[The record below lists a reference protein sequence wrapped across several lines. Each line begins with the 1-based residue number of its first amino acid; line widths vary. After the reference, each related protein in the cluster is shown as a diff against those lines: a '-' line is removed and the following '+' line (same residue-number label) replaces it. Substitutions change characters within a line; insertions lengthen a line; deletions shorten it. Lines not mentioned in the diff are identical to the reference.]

1 MHALLMDHALVLH
14 GLTRWLSPDYLVGR
28 FGVALFW
35 LGIVLLFVECGLL
48 WPFLPGDTLLFAI
61 GLFIADGR
69 VRIVPGPRALDL
81 AICLVVYAAASFL
94 GNVVGYGI
102 GARLGPRIHRWDNR
116 LLSHESLERT
126 SAFFERRGSLSLVI
140 GRFVPVVRTYIT
152 LMAGVSRMDRRRFL
166 LWSLVGAAL
175 WVASITLAGALLG
188 GTFPSIGHRID
199 DVTYGLLVLTG
210 LGYVAERLRQRWRR
224 QSAPERE
231 SSRHGSLSEHRRPAD
246 TV

>member
-1 MHALLMDHALVLH
+1 MHALLMDHSLIH
-14 GLTRWLSPDYLVGR
+14 SLTQWLSPDYLVGR

-35 LGIVLLFVECGLL
+35 LGIVLLFIECGLL
-48 WPFLPGDTLLFAI
+48 WPFLPGDTLLFAM

-69 VRIVPGPRALDL
+69 VKIVPGPRALDV
-81 AICLVVYAAASFL
+81 AVCLLVYVAASFL

-102 GARLGPRIHRWDNR
+102 GRRLGPRVRRWDNR
-116 LLSHESLERT
+116 IVSHESLERT
-126 SAFFERRGSLSLVI
+126 SAFFERRGSLSLVL

-188 GTFPSIGHRID
+188 GSFPSIGHRID
-199 DVTYGLLVLTG
+199 DVTYGLLAVTG
-210 LGYVAERLRQRWRR
+210 LGFLVERVRR
-224 QSAPERE
+224 RRRDRRS
-231 SSRHGSLSEHRRPAD
+231 RPAPAP
-246 TV
+246 TSS